1 LLFAKRKNRLQR
13 LQRGLCC
20 TAKQQPE
27 AGRTYRAAAGRLCGS
42 RFGP

>member
-20 TAKQQPE
+20 TVKRQPE
-27 AGRTYRAAAGRLCGS
+27 AGRSRRAAARLGGS